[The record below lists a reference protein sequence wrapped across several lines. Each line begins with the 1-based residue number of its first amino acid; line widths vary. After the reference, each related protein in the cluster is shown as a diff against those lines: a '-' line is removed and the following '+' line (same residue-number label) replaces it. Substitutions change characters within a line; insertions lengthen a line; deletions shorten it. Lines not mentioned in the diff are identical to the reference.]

1 MNPRANSEKTQIKF
15 KTFNTPATHI
25 GIKAVLS
32 LYSSGRTMGLVR
44 DRLRC
49 YSYGPHVY

>member
-15 KTFNTPATHI
+15 KTFNTPSTHI
-25 GIKAVLS
+25 GIKVVLS
-32 LYSSGRTMGLVR
+32 LYSSGRTTGLVR

-49 YSYGPHVY
+49 YSYGPHV